1 MKKRIFSVMFFAV
14 VALLMVLPAS
24 GAQTSTEE
32 QTAMEIAALINQYRV
47 KNGLYDYLYNTTLAD
62 VAQKHTDY
70 QVSIGES
77 THYGEG
83 HTTSKDRVE
92 ASGYGAGEYIFT
104 SEMIYSGSFA
114 TPEAAFE
121 WWQNSPIHNG
131 IMLSEE
137 FDEFGVGVRITDD
150 KKYYT
155 VDVARIKGVTS
166 PGVGSP
172 PVEPVADVVIPVT
185 AAVPNQDGSIVHVV
199 EAGQTLQQIATAY
212 AVSLDTLLSNNGLT
226 ADAALSPGQNVVVKM
241 AVSEV
246 AAPTQESQ
254 TAKVAPIASAPEAVP
269 VVVAAE
275 GSQPTVPEGYMLLS
289 NVLVTVLVVVAL
301 ISSAGVTFL
310 TYLRLSESGKRKRF

>member
-1 MKKRIFSVMFFAV
+1 MKKRIFSVMFFV
-14 VALLMVLPAS
+14 MVATLMVLPVS
-24 GAQTSTEE
+24 GAQTSTEQ
-32 QTAMEIAALINQYRV
+32 QTAMDIAKLINKYRV
-47 KNGLYDYLYNTTLAD
+47 KNGLYEYLYNTTLAD

-83 HTTSKDRVE
+83 RTTSKDRVE
-92 ASGYGAGEYIFT
+92 ASGYGAGEFIFT

-131 IMLSEE
+131 IMLSEDY
-137 FDEFGVGVRITDD
+137 DEFGVGVRITDD

-155 VDVARIKGVTS
+155 VNVARIRDVTS

-172 PVEPVADVVIPVT
+172 PVEPMAAAVIPVT
-185 AAVPNQDGSIVHVV
+185 VAVPNQDGSIVHVV

-212 AVSLDTLLSNNGLT
+212 TVSQDALLSNNGLT
-226 ADAALSPGQNVVVKM
+226 ADAVLSSGQNVIVKM
-241 AVSEV
+241 AVSDA

-254 TAKVAPIASAPEAVP
+254 AAKVAPTAIALEP
-269 VVVAAE
+269 VSVAVAAE

-289 NVLVTVLVVVAL
+289 NMLVTVLVVVAL

-310 TYLRLSESGKRKRF
+310 TYLRLSESNKKKQF